1 MKALILSSASLFLG
15 CGFVYSSHYDYRN
28 RNEKTQYRPKLY
40 NNTGEFSYPI
50 LPMFSNES
58 QDNIFLSLIFPAYNE
73 EKRLGPTLD
82 KTIQY
87 FSYLKINY
95 EIIIVNGGSTD
106 NTFELIQNKISQY
119 SNKDNLKDIICASFI
134 GNGGKGWAVKTGI
147 NISRG
152 KYILMLDS
160 DGSTEIEEYESLYN
174 SIKDEEYAI
183 AIGSRKNYNLNEIER
198 ENVER
203 VWYRNFLSKINNF
216 IVKKCIGIT
225 DIEDTQCGFKLF
237 TRKAAIDIFN
247 NLHIVKWAFD
257 VDILYICIKFGII
270 IKEIPVKWKE
280 MPGSKLNVIS
290 ASILFIRD
298 YLAMILFYKTGFWKL
313 NNYDLREINIL

>member
-1 MKALILSSASLFLG
+1 MKALIISSLSICLG
-15 CGFVYSSHYDYRN
+15 GGFIYSSHYDYKN
-28 RNEKTQYRPKLY
+28 INEKDDFKPILY
-40 NNTGEFSYPI
+40 KKNGEFSYPI
-50 LPMFSNES
+50 LPIFSNES

-73 EKRLGPTLD
+73 EQRLGSTLD
-82 KTIQY
+82 NTIQY
-87 FSYLKINY
+87 FSRLKINY

-106 NTFELIQNKISQY
+106 NTFELIQKKILQY
-119 SNKDNLKDIICASFI
+119 SNIDNLKDIICASYT

-160 DGSTEIEEYESLYN
+160 DGSTYIEEYESLYN
-174 SIKDEEYAI
+174 SIKNEEYAI
-183 AIGSRKNYNLNEIER
+183 AIGSRNNNLNENKKENMER
-198 ENVER
+198 I
-203 VWYRNFLSKINNF
+203 WYRNLLSKINNF
-216 IVKKCIGIT
+216 LVKKCIGISN
-225 DIEDTQCGFKLF
+225 IEDTQCGFKLF

-257 VDILYICIKFGII
+257 VDLLYICIKFGII
-270 IKEIPVKWKE
+270 IKEIPVRWKE

-298 YLAMILFYKTGFWKL
+298 YLAMIIFYKTGFWKL
-313 NNYDLREINIL
+313 NNYELREINIL